1 MDFTTIARTASLGLL
16 KAKQNSPTLMFVAGL
31 VGVTSAAVL
40 ASKATLEL
48 DKTITPHLNHFQD
61 INTVLS
67 SDEAPNYGQSEA
79 IKDRTIVM
87 IQLVFDMGK
96 LYGPAIAV
104 GGLGIA
110 CLTGSHNILQ
120 KRNAAIT
127 AAYVGL
133 EKSFNAYRARVAQE
147 IGEEKEK
154 ELHYEVQ
161 SQLSATFDPE
171 HRGFQSGG
179 DNSVYGRWYNS
190 QTTTEWKSNR
200 MDNLTFVYLQQ
211 KFANDRLHR
220 RGYLFLNEVLAS
232 LGLEVTDY
240 GQVVGWVMKGT
251 DGDKI
256 VDFGI
261 FDHHT
266 DQLKYYAGGV
276 NDEIYLDFNVDGL
289 VADKL
294 AINQRS

>member
-1 MDFTTIARTASLGLL
+1 MDFTVVTRTAGLALL

-48 DKTITPHLNHFQD
+48 DKTIDPHLRHFQD
-61 INTVLS
+61 INIVLDS
-67 SDEAPNYGQSEA
+67 AEAPNYGQAEA
-79 IKDRTIVM
+79 IKDRSIVM
-87 IQLVFDMGK
+87 VQLIFDLGK
-96 LYGPAIAV
+96 LYGPAIVV

-133 EKSFNAYRARVAQE
+133 EKSFNAYRERVAKE
-147 IGEEKEK
+147 LGAEKEK
-154 ELHYEVQ
+154 ELHYEVEKALYPEVDALG
-161 SQLSATFDPE
+161 SRLHSNDPALY
-171 HRGFQSGG
+171 S
-179 DNSVYGRWYNS
+179 RWYNS
-190 QTTTEWKSNR
+190 QTTKEWRGNR
-200 MDNLTFVYLQQ
+200 HDNLYFLNCQQ

-220 RGYLFLNEVLAS
+220 KGYLFLNDVLES
-232 LGLEVTDY
+232 LGLEVCEY

-251 DGDKI
+251 DGDKY
-256 VDFGI
+256 VEFGI

-266 DQLKYYAGGV
+266 DQLKYYIGGT
-276 NDEIYLDFNVDGL
+276 NDEIFLDFNVDGI

-294 AINQRS
+294 KG

>member
-1 MDFTTIARTASLGLL
+1 MDLATVTRTAGLAVL

-31 VGVTSAAVL
+31 VGVTTATVL
-40 ASKATLEL
+40 ASKATLNL
-48 DKTITPHLNHFQD
+48 DKTIDPHLRHLED
-61 INTVLS
+61 ISIILDS
-67 SDEAPNYGQSEA
+67 PEAPNYGYSEA
-79 IKDRTIVM
+79 VKDRSIVYG
-87 IQLVFDMGK
+87 QLVFDMGK
-96 LYGPAIAV
+96 LYGPAIVV

-133 EKSFNAYRARVAQE
+133 EKTFEKYRARVATE

-154 ELHYEVQ
+154 ELHYNVQ
-161 SQLSATFDPE
+161 KELHAEFQDE
-171 HRGFQSGG
+171 RGGFTALGERSTY
-179 DNSVYGRWYNS
+179 SRWYNS
-190 QTTTEWKSNR
+190 QTTKEWKGNR
-200 MDNLTFVYLQQ
+200 HDNLYFISCQQ

-220 RGYLFLNEVLAS
+220 RGYLFLNEVYES
-232 LGLEVTDY
+232 LGLPVCDY
-240 GQVVGWVMKGT
+240 GQVVGWVMGPNG
-251 DGDKI
+251 GDQV

-266 DQLKYYAGGV
+266 NELKLYLGGV
-276 NDEIYLDFNVDGL
+276 NDEILLDFNVDGL

-294 AINQRS
+294 KG